1 MLASIGLMKGP
12 YGLVNRDFDSSFKK
26 LLRDSTT
33 TLLTKSTKTN
43 DYLFKVKIGIS
54 PKLMN
59 GVFEFAGVHFNL
71 KNQSK
76 CM

>member
-1 MLASIGLMKGP
+1 M
-12 YGLVNRDFDSSFKK
+12 
-26 LLRDSTT
+26 
-33 TLLTKSTKTN
+33 TN
-43 DYLFKVKIGIS
+43 LFKVKIGIS
-54 PKLMN
+54 PQLMK